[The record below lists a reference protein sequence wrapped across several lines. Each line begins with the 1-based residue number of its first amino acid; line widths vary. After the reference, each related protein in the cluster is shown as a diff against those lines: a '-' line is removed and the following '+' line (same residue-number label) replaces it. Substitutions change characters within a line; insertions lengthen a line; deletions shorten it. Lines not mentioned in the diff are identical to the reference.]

1 MVLGFLNTE
10 LHLAGFNIFVELF
23 SLLLLAFDLLEHII
37 QGFMDFS
44 ASVLRHFLI
53 VGVLEGIGHLR
64 AFVSRAFARKSALL
78 AQSGEDIGDELLWVI
93 FVPLLQDTFGLNERL
108 RDFRSARLLV
118 LLFLS
123 LKLALSCVLVLV
135 LNELIE
141 GAILVVFATRDDTGR
156 ELALDVDVVTAS
168 AKILLLSEFFTGLL
182 NTSQVSVVCFP
193 ETRGNFLECWVVL
206 LLCEDPGEVLL

>member
-108 RDFRSARLLV
+108 RDF
-118 LLFLS
+118 
-123 LKLALSCVLVLV
+123 
-135 LNELIE
+135 
-141 GAILVVFATRDDTGR
+141 
-156 ELALDVDVVTAS
+156 
-168 AKILLLSEFFTGLL
+168 
-182 NTSQVSVVCFP
+182 
-193 ETRGNFLECWVVL
+193 
-206 LLCEDPGEVLL
+206 